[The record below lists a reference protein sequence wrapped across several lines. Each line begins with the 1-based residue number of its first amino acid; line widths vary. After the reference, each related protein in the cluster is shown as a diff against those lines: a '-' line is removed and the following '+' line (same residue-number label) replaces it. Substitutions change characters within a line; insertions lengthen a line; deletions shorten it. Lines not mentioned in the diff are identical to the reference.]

1 MSVANRTRNCKPS
14 LSSLREQLGRVL
26 LGKSEQIELVIACL
40 LSQGHLLLDDLPG
53 TGKTTLAK
61 AIAECLGGRLARV
74 QCTPDLLPTDVTG
87 FNLFN
92 QKTREFEF
100 HAGPVFA
107 DVLLADELNRTTP
120 RTQSALL
127 EAMAER
133 QVTIDAVP
141 HPLSE
146 TFFVIATQ
154 NPIDSHG
161 AYPLPEAQLDRF
173 TIKLQIGYPDREAQL
188 GILEN
193 ASRVRTAT
201 TMRRTVSFAGRITQ
215 DPAGRANDHGASAG
229 ARVLGGFGGGDT
241 KRCVDP
247 VGRQSARHVAL
258 ATDRSSLGGVARPR
272 FRHAQRCRKVAQPVL
287 SVRLLT
293 TTDDVDSVIDRIMN
307 KFLHRST
314 SDVSFVTHSRTSATG
329 VLPHAISLASPT
341 HATYDRSCCLSIG
354 CGPHDARQK
363 HRTSSTTTMSHR
375 TGQAIWRTPQP
386 RSASVLFGS
395 RSRRCLSTIARDM
408 ITHR

>member
-1 MSVANRTRNCKPS
+1 MNTTESATADTGQQSGLESDQHPKGGQPALPPEHLKQLRDS
-14 LSSLREQLGRVL
+14 LGQVL

-40 LSQGHLLLDDLPG
+40 LAQGHLLLDDLPG

-61 AIAECLGGRLARV
+61 ALADCLGGRLARV

-100 HAGPVFA
+100 HPGPVFA

-141 HPLSE
+141 YTLSD

-173 TIKLQIGYPDREAQL
+173 SVKLRIGYPDRQAQID
-188 GILEN
+188 ILEA
-193 ASRVRTAT
+193 ASRTVAQRSDDAPVLILEELQRWQKYVQTIAVHPRVREYLVDLVEAT
-201 TMRRTVSFAGRITQ
+201 RGDSAIELGCSPRGMLHWQRMAQAWAVLQ
-215 DPAGRANDHGASAG
+215 DRDFVTPSD
-229 ARVLGGFGGGDT
+229 VL
-241 KRCVDP
+241 
-247 VGRQSARHVAL
+247 HVA
-258 ATDRSSLGGVARPR
+258 R
-272 FRHAQRCRKVAQPVL
+272 PVL
-287 SVRLLT
+287 SVRLLAT
-293 TTDDVDSVIDRIMN
+293 SGDLDTILDRLLDSVPAPEYR
-307 KFLHRST
+307 
-314 SDVSFVTHSRTSATG
+314 
-329 VLPHAISLASPT
+329 
-341 HATYDRSCCLSIG
+341 
-354 CGPHDARQK
+354 
-363 HRTSSTTTMSHR
+363 
-375 TGQAIWRTPQP
+375 
-386 RSASVLFGS
+386 
-395 RSRRCLSTIARDM
+395 
-408 ITHR
+408 

>member
-1 MSVANRTRNCKPS
+1 MSVVTENETHTALQAMRD
-14 LSSLREQLGRVL
+14 QLGRVL
-26 LGKSEQIELVIACL
+26 LGKSDQIEMVIACL
-40 LSQGHLLLDDLPG
+40 LAQGHLLLDDLPG

-61 AIAECLGGRLARV
+61 ALAECLGGRLSRI

-87 FNLFN
+87 FNMFN

-141 HPLSE
+141 YPLSE

-173 TIKLQIGYPDREAQL
+173 TIKLQIGYPDRAAQL

-193 ASRVRTAT
+193 ASRA
-201 TMRRTVSFAGRITQ
+201 
-215 DPAGRANDHGASAG
+215 
-229 ARVLGGFGGGDT
+229 
-241 KRCVDP
+241 
-247 VGRQSARHVAL
+247 VGPDKETH
-258 ATDRSSLGGVARPR
+258 SSLPLAELRRMQQHVQTVTVHPRVREYLVDLVDATREDVSIQLGVSPR
-272 FRHAQRCRKVAQPVL
+272 GMLHWQRIAQAWAVLQGRDFVTPSDVAKVAHPVL
-287 SVRLLT
+287 TVRLLT
-293 TTDDVDSVIDRIMN
+293 TTDDVDSVVDRIM
-307 KFLHRST
+307 KQ
-314 SDVSFVTHSRTSATG
+314 VPA
-329 VLPHAISLASPT
+329 PE
-341 HATYDRSCCLSIG
+341 Y
-354 CGPHDARQK
+354 K
-363 HRTSSTTTMSHR
+363 
-375 TGQAIWRTPQP
+375 
-386 RSASVLFGS
+386 
-395 RSRRCLSTIARDM
+395 
-408 ITHR
+408 

>member
-1 MSVANRTRNCKPS
+1 MATEHEDRTQIALQAIRD
-14 LSSLREQLGRVL
+14 QLGSVL
-26 LGKSEQIELVIACL
+26 LGKSEQIEMVIACL
-40 LSQGHLLLDDLPG
+40 LAQGHLLLDDLPG

-61 AIAECLGGRLARV
+61 ALADCLGGRLARI

-100 HAGPVFA
+100 HPGPVFA

-133 QVTIDAVP
+133 QVTIDSVP
-141 HPLSE
+141 HSLSE
-146 TFFVIATQ
+146 TFLVIATQ

-193 ASRVRTAT
+193 AARADSVNERACNTLSLTELRQIQQQVQTTSVHPKVQGYLVDLVEAT
-201 TMRRTVSFAGRITQ
+201 RN
-215 DPAGRANDHGASAG
+215 DPAIQLGVSPRGMLLWQRIAQAWAVLQGRDFVTPS
-229 ARVLGGFGGGDT
+229 D
-241 KRCVDP
+241 
-247 VGRQSARHVAL
+247 VAK
-258 ATDRSSLGGVARPR
+258 VAR
-272 FRHAQRCRKVAQPVL
+272 PVL

-293 TTDDVDSVIDRIMN
+293 MADDSDSVIDRIMTQVPAPEY
-307 KFLHRST
+307 K
-314 SDVSFVTHSRTSATG
+314 
-329 VLPHAISLASPT
+329 
-341 HATYDRSCCLSIG
+341 
-354 CGPHDARQK
+354 
-363 HRTSSTTTMSHR
+363 
-375 TGQAIWRTPQP
+375 
-386 RSASVLFGS
+386 
-395 RSRRCLSTIARDM
+395 
-408 ITHR
+408 